1 MIVACSPGLK
11 TALFGLVL
19 AGFGRSAFFVL
30 FTYPTEIVGCHLRTT
45 ASVFIFMASG
55 TGTFFGCFLAMLTI
69 PRSPQCWRIYLG
81 ILSILHLFGFLLLF
95 LVAETPRYLLV
106 SGKPAEAL
114 KVIQSF
120 NPAENKNVVLKPAT
134 AEKRGSFADLC
145 RNPECSKNVFII
157 TLVSVFVAIISVGTI
172 LLFLESLQNDR
183 AHSDC
188 ILVSSLEFEKNCKLL
203 TADDYWL
210 QCLSSTSMILAAV
223 LAKTIADSFGRRK
236 LLLTD
241 GYIAILLT
249 SLFLFCKPKS
259 IQTILAFNTRISLNI
274 ARVVLALYAN
284 EIFPTSIRGVALGIS
299 MAGAES
305 GAAIAPLIAQYLA
318 KENHPAAVS
327 CFMASAILWV
337 VLMHS
342 IQRET
347 MDVSQAD
354 LVTEERKTKEE
365 IAN

>member
-1 MIVACSPGLK
+1 MELLTKV
-11 TALFGLVL
+11 
-19 AGFGRSAFFVL
+19 GRQLPIWGRKAKQFK
-30 FTYPTEIVGCHLRTT
+30 H
-45 ASVFIFMASG
+45 
-55 TGTFFGCFLAMLTI
+55 
-69 PRSPQCWRIYLG
+69 QD
-81 ILSILHLFGFLLLF
+81 LLF
-95 LVAETPRYLLV
+95 SV
-106 SGKPAEAL
+106 
-114 KVIQSF
+114 
-120 NPAENKNVVLKPAT
+120 N
-134 AEKRGSFADLC
+134 
-145 RNPECSKNVFII
+145 II

-327 CFMASAILWV
+327 SFMASAILWV